1 MTDKYQQL
9 QQLKSLLDSG
19 LLSQEEFDA
28 EKKKILNVSEENM
41 LSLYTPAKKPGFFSK
56 EAARRR
62 QEAFEK
68 LPKSE
73 QQQQQIMGIIYAI
86 LIGIFVIGIMFFT
99 MLFGWSGVKA
109 GIENLWG
116 H

>member
-1 MTDKYQQL
+1 MNRYDNLIK
-9 QQLKSLLDSG
+9 LKELLDSG
-19 LLSQEEFDA
+19 ILNQEEYDA
-28 EKKKILNVSEENM
+28 EKKKILDTPEEDK
-41 LSLYTPAKKPGFFSK
+41 LSPIPPAKKPGFFSK
-56 EAARRR
+56 EAVRQR

-73 QQQQQIMGIIYAI
+73 QQQQQQMMGISYAI
-86 LIGIFVIGIMFFT
+86 VFGIFLVGILFFA

-116 H
+116 R

>member
-1 MTDKYQQL
+1 MNRYDNLIK
-9 QQLKSLLDSG
+9 LKELLDSG
-19 LLSQEEFDA
+19 VLNQEEYDA
-28 EKKKILNVSEENM
+28 EKKKILDTPEEDK
-41 LSLYTPAKKPGFFSK
+41 LSPIPPAKKPGLFSK
-56 EAARRR
+56 EAVRQR

-73 QQQQQIMGIIYAI
+73 QQQQQIMGIIFAI
-86 LIGIFVIGIMFFT
+86 VIGIFLIGIMFFA

-116 H
+116 R

>member
-1 MTDKYQQL
+1 MSRYEELSK
-9 QQLKSLLDSG
+9 LKELLDAG
-19 LLSQEEFDA
+19 VLSKEEFET
-28 EKKKILNVSEENM
+28 EKKKILDASEEVK
-41 LSLYTPAKKPGFFSK
+41 PASTKTPGFFSK
-56 EAARRR
+56 EAVRQR

-73 QQQQQIMGIIYAI
+73 QQQQQMEAIIYAI
-86 LIGIFVIGIMFFT
+86 LFGIFLIGILFFA

-116 H
+116 R

>member
-1 MTDKYQQL
+1 MSKYEEL
-9 QQLKSLLDSG
+9 SKLKELLDAG
-19 LLSQEEFDA
+19 VLNKEEFEV
-28 EKKKILNVSEENM
+28 EKKKILDASEEVKP
-41 LSLYTPAKKPGFFSK
+41 TPTKKPGFFSK
-56 EAARRR
+56 EAARQR

-73 QQQQQIMGIIYAI
+73 QQRQQITSIGC
-86 LIGIFVIGIMFFT
+86 GIFIIMFACMIIFFA

-116 H
+116 R

>member
-9 QQLKSLLDSG
+9 HQLKSLLDSG
-19 LLSQEEFDA
+19 VLSQEEFDA
-28 EKKKILNVSEENM
+28 DKKKILDTPEEDK
-41 LSLYTPAKKPGFFSK
+41 LSPIPPAKKPGFFSK
-56 EAARRR
+56 EAVRQR

-73 QQQQQIMGIIYAI
+73 QQQQQMMGIIYAI
-86 LIGIFVIGIMFFT
+86 IFGIFLIGILFFA

-116 H
+116 R

>member
-1 MTDKYQQL
+1 MSRYEELSK
-9 QQLKSLLDSG
+9 LKGLLDAG
-19 LLSQEEFDA
+19 VLSKEEFEA
-28 EKKKILNVSEENM
+28 EKKKILDTPEEDK
-41 LSLYTPAKKPGFFSK
+41 LSPIPPAKKPGFFSK
-56 EAARRR
+56 EAVRQR

-73 QQQQQIMGIIYAI
+73 QQQQQIMGIIFAI
-86 LIGIFVIGIMFFT
+86 VIGIFLIGIMFFA

>member
-28 EKKKILNVSEENM
+28 EKKKILDTPEEDK
-41 LSLYTPAKKPGFFSK
+41 LSPNLPAKKPGFFSK
-56 EAARRR
+56 EAVRQR

-73 QQQQQIMGIIYAI
+73 QQQKQMMAVMYSFF
-86 LIGIFVIGIMFFT
+86 IGIFLIGIMFFT